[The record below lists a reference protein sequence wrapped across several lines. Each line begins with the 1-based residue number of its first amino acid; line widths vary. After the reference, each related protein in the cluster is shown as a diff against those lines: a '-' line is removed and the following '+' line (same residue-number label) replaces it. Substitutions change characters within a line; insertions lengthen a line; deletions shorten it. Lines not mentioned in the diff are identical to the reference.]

1 MKTGAVDV
9 FPTERMNIEMAIK
22 ILETK
27 FNKENLCEVFIYGLS
42 EINKIVLEVLTHKL
56 PLPQMYVKCRDIAT
70 LIAHSFITYP
80 TKLLFIFHQLFLTH
94 LDIDALVVYSVLC
107 RYVNQVFKIANVLR
121 EFSAPH
127 LNEINTRFVDT
138 IKQNIVD
145 PFREMIYKVDREF
158 LSKDVVVVAL
168 VCNDIGSDQYL
179 DFQKLMLWFNTG
191 FRKMGAT
198 VESLTL
204 SADWNNPELLQISA
218 YNAIA
223 MVQSYFKFIIETY
236 PSSKLIVVNYGDPS
250 MFFYHAIHFVERISG
265 VINIAFST
273 STFVDEVEHIRGG
286 VEDSILNMTYCPSL
300 FVTGEKA
307 EKSDIS
313 HYDQI
318 LKHYKTEQAGLIIVG
333 DADDVLNVS
342 SKTLLQY
349 RITPACVKRI
359 LLVSL
364 SFINF

>member
-1 MKTGAVDV
+1 
-9 FPTERMNIEMAIK
+9 
-22 ILETK
+22 
-27 FNKENLCEVFIYGLS
+27 
-42 EINKIVLEVLTHKL
+42 
-56 PLPQMYVKCRDIAT
+56 
-70 LIAHSFITYP
+70 
-80 TKLLFIFHQLFLTH
+80 
-94 LDIDALVVYSVLC
+94 
-107 RYVNQVFKIANVLR
+107 
-121 EFSAPH
+121 
-127 LNEINTRFVDT
+127 
-138 IKQNIVD
+138 
-145 PFREMIYKVDREF
+145 MIYKVDREF

-250 MFFYHAIHFVERISG
+250 TFFYHAIHFVERISG

-359 LLVSL
+359 LLEHFADFIEKCIVQPLPPRTYFPSARYVNDPDFELYNVVKEEITAMHMKLFEQTKNFYDIRADLSKKLIKIRSDVKVSPSGL
-364 SFINF
+364 SKEETEGQLQSMETKDTIEKFSQALVNLKFS